1 MSHGA
6 IVTGTDGSESA
17 AAAVRQAAQLAGSS
31 GVALHLVS
39 AFEPPGGPHGAVR
52 ELLERSRA
60 AIADVD
66 VAIHLHAEPGEPAE
80 ALYIV
85 LSGSIRIS
93 EVPEQDV
100 ARLGPGDFFG
110 ELALLKRTNHSK
122 RADALEDSELMV
134 VPKQSFEELLTD
146 EPGLAQAVRAA
157 MAERL
162 RSVGR

>member
-1 MSHGA
+1 VPFLVPGPVSHTLVRALRAVPAFADLDEATLCSIVGA
-6 IVTGTDGSESA
+6 SSNLVW
-17 AAAVRQAAQLAGSS
+17 RAG
-31 GVALHLVS
+31 ALI
-39 AFEPPGGPHGAVR
+39 FEP
-52 ELLERSRA
+52 
-60 AIADVD
+60 D
-66 VAIHLHAEPGEPAE
+66 EPAE

-110 ELALLKRTNHSK
+110 ELALLQRTNHSK

-134 VPKQSFEELLTD
+134 VPKESFEALLAD
-146 EPGLAQAVRAA
+146 DAGLAQAVRAA